1 VNCKSLDAQVVRPED
16 AEFRQLLG
24 QFVPVRVTSFK
35 GVDMNFF
42 RFDYDQTFAVL
53 LMDAKGTTYSR
64 FGTNDHKADA
74 SRMSIPGL
82 KRAMRAALKMHI
94 DGWQAKNPVNAPPQ
108 KQDPFTLADIPAYT
122 KSKTAT
128 QPCAHCHHAND
139 YRFKQLREEG
149 KFSKEMLFQYPFP
162 ENIGLSLDVNANNVV
177 KSVLP
182 DSPAQ
187 KAGIQAGDIVTSANE
202 APVLTSADLQMVLN
216 GISEP
221 GAVSLVVERDG
232 KPLPPMQLALTQGW
246 RKSDISWRP
255 SQGGIPPQIALWAEP
270 LNADQKKA
278 RGIAADK
285 LALRVSFLYGGAKGA
300 ETRGD
305 LKMNDVILDINDKQL
320 PVMNTRQ
327 FHSYFRL
334 NFNIGDTATL
344 TVLRGQEKLQIK
356 VPCLDIGETE

>member
-1 VNCKSLDAQVVRPED
+1 MNCKSLDAQVVRPDD
-16 AEFRQLLG
+16 AEFARLLG

-82 KRAMRAALKMHI
+82 KRAMRAALKMHNE
-94 DGWQAKNPVNAPPQ
+94 GWQAKNPVNAPPL

-139 YRFKQLREEG
+139 YRFAQLRQEG
-149 KFSKEMLFQYPFP
+149 KFSRDLLFQYPFP
-162 ENIGLSLDVNANNVV
+162 ENIGIALDVNANNLV

-187 KAGIQAGDIVTSANE
+187 KAGVQAGDIVTSAND

-221 GAVSLVVERDG
+221 GAVSLVIERNG
-232 KPLPPMQLALTQGW
+232 QQLAPMSLALPQGW

-255 SQGGIPPQIALWAEP
+255 SQAGIPPQLGIWAEP
-270 LNADQKKA
+270 LNTDQKKA
-278 RGIAADK
+278 RGIEADK
-285 LALRVSFLYGGAKGA
+285 LALRVSFLFPGPKWAT
-300 ETRGD
+300 TRGD

-320 PVMNTRQ
+320 PGMNTRQ

-334 NFNIGDTATL
+334 NFNVGDTATL

-356 VPCLDIGETE
+356 VPCLDLAENE